1 MTKITT
7 QKVEARMMLIKI
19 YIDEKHYEELKKLA
33 EKQKLTIPAYVKQ
46 LILNTLKNEKMKGE
60 KKKEEVIEPEFEE
73 KVNYL
78 MKREE
83 QLGREIGK
91 IGIEVALLARRV
103 EKLEQEIRKIS

>member
-46 LILNTLKNEKMKGE
+46 LILNTLKTIENEE
-60 KKKEEVIEPEFEE
+60 KKEEVIEPGLEE

-83 QLGREIGK
+83 QLGKEIGK
-91 IGIEVALLARRV
+91 IGIELALLARRV
-103 EKLEQEIRKIS
+103 ERLEQEIRKIS